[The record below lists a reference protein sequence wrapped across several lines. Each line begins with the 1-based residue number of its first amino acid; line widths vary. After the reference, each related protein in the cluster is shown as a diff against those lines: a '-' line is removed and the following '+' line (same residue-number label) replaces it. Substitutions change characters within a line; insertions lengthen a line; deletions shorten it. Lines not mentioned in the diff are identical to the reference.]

1 MKTADIF
8 IADRSQRSAK
18 VIAGY
23 RSMAMQI
30 NKITLELQALNT
42 WVMKLPEYINDNQA
56 LIPDPEELADA
67 IETLSQSI
75 EKVKMEFSA
84 NSNATK
90 HLEDVI
96 LFHNKYGSA
105 DTI

>member
-1 MKTADIF
+1 MKTAEIF

-23 RSMAMQI
+23 RSMAMKI
-30 NKITLELQALNT
+30 DKITQELQALNT
-42 WVMKLPEYINDNQA
+42 WVMKLPEYINSDEA
-56 LIPDPEELADA
+56 VIPDAEELADA

-75 EKVKMEFSA
+75 NKMKVECST

-96 LFHNKYGSA
+96 IFHNKYGSA
-105 DTI
+105 NTI